1 MDPAFSLAD
10 ELAELHRQQSS
21 QAMDDELD
29 FESHHAAYVGAA
41 LLEDELGAVGSLDAE
56 LERLHVQGHD
66 LASELDCDSQLDPVF
81 ATAQKDEEGLQSYAY
96 DRSASTMQ
104 GASSCS
110 SASHAESSANATR
123 AVDSP
128 ARTPGS
134 CISIATTDISD
145 TLASTQSFLMR
156 LSTLSSSSTS
166 AHASMDAAGINSV
179 SAEVEDTAA
188 LETAA
193 AKYLMLVSQCSMQR
207 EAQLRELREL
217 DRKLERDTACL
228 LPSTSSCYASDLSL
242 TDLMDDDQRFS
253 TSPTQRPLRRTTS
266 SLSSDTTI
274 TTVPALSSDVLL
286 DPALFAPLYTS
297 TLSLVSSLNGLHEH
311 AQVTKSSTAD
321 AARKLRT
328 VKGLIAQWKGDVESA
343 QVSELWIQQN
353 QPSPKHHAE
362 LTDHVDRLT
371 SKTWVT
377 QQIEWC
383 KNRIDQAE
391 GRARILLT
399 PVSIT
404 ASS

>member
-1 MDPAFSLAD
+1 
-10 ELAELHRQQSS
+10 
-21 QAMDDELD
+21 
-29 FESHHAAYVGAA
+29 
-41 LLEDELGAVGSLDAE
+41 
-56 LERLHVQGHD
+56 
-66 LASELDCDSQLDPVF
+66 
-81 ATAQKDEEGLQSYAY
+81 
-96 DRSASTMQ
+96 
-104 GASSCS
+104 
-110 SASHAESSANATR
+110 
-123 AVDSP
+123 
-128 ARTPGS
+128 
-134 CISIATTDISD
+134 
-145 TLASTQSFLMR
+145 
-156 LSTLSSSSTS
+156 
-166 AHASMDAAGINSV
+166 
-179 SAEVEDTAA
+179 
-188 LETAA
+188 
-193 AKYLMLVSQCSMQR
+193 MLVSQCSMQR